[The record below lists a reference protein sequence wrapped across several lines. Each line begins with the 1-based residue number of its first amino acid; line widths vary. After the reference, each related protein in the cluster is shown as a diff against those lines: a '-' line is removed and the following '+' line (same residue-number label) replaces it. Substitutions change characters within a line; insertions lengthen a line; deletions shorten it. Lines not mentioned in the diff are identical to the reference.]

1 MSEATARRDGID
13 LSDASAGALMIQPDC
28 EWCGALCPDDAAIV
42 AGKIDALLAER
53 DRYKTLLE
61 QIEDQAGRAALVQDR
76 SVRIIKQVCASIARD
91 ARAALATT
99 EGR

>member
-42 AGKIDALLAER
+42 AGKIDTLLAER
-53 DRYKTLLE
+53 DRYK
-61 QIEDQAGRAALVQDR
+61 AALSLIEKGFGGSFHYAYTRVQE
-76 SVRIIKQVCASIARD
+76 I
-91 ARAALATT
+91 ARAALATE